1 MCLGINWISEIMVQ
15 FVMYCTFHKAHQS
28 HFHNC
33 FFFFAAVNHN
43 YNQKQWA
50 LNHRNTQS
58 GSKTTNH
65 KPWPFEPVT
74 FCVLRVRLKWLTAVK
89 NENVSWLLNFRI
101 CMFLK
106 KCSNTLLR
114 DWDCFLSPVA
124 INDKGGHE
132 LKVEKLGP
140 NFSIFNSMT
149 AEMSPKNFMACA
161 PCGRNCR
168 LDTCI
173 FFITPQVK
181 HLV

>member
-1 MCLGINWISEIMVQ
+1 MSFTALFIKLTKA
-15 FVMYCTFHKAHQS
+15 TFTTV
-28 HFHNC
+28 
-33 FFFFAAVNHN
+33 FFFAAVNHN

-114 DWDCFLSPVA
+114 HWDCFLSPVA
-124 INDKGGHE
+124 INHKGGHE
-132 LKVEKLGP
+132 LKVEK
-140 NFSIFNSMT
+140 FNPMT
-149 AEMSPKNFMACA
+149 AEMSPKNFMVCA
-161 PCGRNCR
+161 TCGRNCR